1 MKTIRNLLFLF
12 FYVLATLVAY
22 SQDGVVTLPYFCGFE
37 NASDTV
43 GTYGWKFVKRT
54 AEHSFVVGEAVSSVV
69 VAYKTFYLKAGTYN
83 LMFDYRM
90 QGGFLQSGDVVVNSD
105 VMRVAFCD
113 VADISGKPAAVAT
126 GEFPK

>member
-54 AEHSFVVGEAVSSVV
+54 AEHSFVVGEAVSYMGDKAMYVSKDNGLTASYTASKSTQGSVV

-90 QGGFLQSGDVVVNSD
+90 
-105 VMRVAFCD
+105 
-113 VADISGKPAAVAT
+113 
-126 GEFPK
+126 